1 MEVHAHA
8 HTARKKWTHYLW
20 EFLMLFLAVFC
31 GFLAENFRE
40 EQVEHHREKQYMYS
54 MLQDLRVDITEI
66 DSNLLLGLQVAI
78 ALDSV
83 IYILNEED
91 PVKNVKRLYEKF
103 PIAGRIVQAGFTD
116 RTSSQ
121 LKSSGSLRLVRN
133 ADLSDSISSYWAKV
147 VEDEKIASL
156 MFEVQG
162 KAGDIASQV
171 FSMKYYGKRDPNN
184 PLTKTMAV
192 RYDAKLLDDNPK
204 LIAQFVNRITPR
216 LGILYNYLNNL
227 RETKMMALHLIEF
240 IKKEYHLQ

>member
-8 HTARKKWTHYLW
+8 HTPRKKWTHYLW

-40 EQVEHHREKQYMYS
+40 GQVEHHREKKYMYS
-54 MLQDLRVDITEI
+54 LLQDLRADIIEI
-66 DSNLLLGLQVAI
+66 DSNLLLGHEVAV

-103 PIAGRIVQAGFTD
+103 PVAGRIVQAGFTD

-121 LKSSGSLRLVRN
+121 LKNFGSLRLVRN
-133 ADLSDSISSYWAKV
+133 ADLSDSISSYWARV
-147 VEDEKIASL
+147 VVDEKIASL
-156 MFEVQG
+156 MSEVQG
-162 KAGDIASQV
+162 KAGDIGSQV

-184 PLTKTMAV
+184 PLTKIIAV
-192 RYDAKLLDDNPK
+192 RDDAKLIDANPK
-204 LIAQFVNRITPR
+204 LIAQFVNRITVR

-227 RETKMMALHLIEF
+227 RETKMMALQLIEL
-240 IKKEYHLQ
+240 IKKEYHL